1 MSATFQGECV
11 SVRIIAM
18 LMAAAL
24 VLGACRAPADTTDS
38 EPDPADRDVA
48 TETTSDGG
56 GRPPTAAELAAT
68 APIDLMVDLGPD
80 GWDAAYNNGAGIEV
94 TEDNWAR
101 AYQVS
106 QKDARAEIAA
116 AEEADL
122 KAAATEQWRHEPQGS
137 DAGWSS
143 LRLTVR
149 QYTSRQG
156 IDADGWSRRGTRP
169 EGVRVPDG
177 INLGCTDAAEQSY
190 YYDGA
195 HYADCTV
202 FVDDTTVVYLSSIA
216 PDAATAASGAADG
229 IAEWLGSVTA
239 PAG

>member
-1 MSATFQGECV
+1 
-11 SVRIIAM
+11 M

-48 TETTSDGG
+48 AETTSDGG

-80 GWDAAYNNGAGIEV
+80 GWDAAYNNGAGIKV

-116 AEEADL
+116 AAEADL

-143 LRLTVR
+143 LRLTIR

-156 IDADGWSRRGTRP
+156 IDADGWSRRGTTP

-190 YYDGA
+190 HYDGA